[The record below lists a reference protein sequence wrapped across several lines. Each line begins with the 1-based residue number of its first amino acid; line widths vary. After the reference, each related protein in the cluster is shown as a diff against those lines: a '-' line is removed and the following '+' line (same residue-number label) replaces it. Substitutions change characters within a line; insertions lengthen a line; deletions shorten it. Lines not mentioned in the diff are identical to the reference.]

1 MKILRQDKVL
11 RVRSGVKK
19 EYPLPSITVA
29 LILLYLSPFVSDAL
43 AILSFLI
50 YLYRIVRYDARVFAT
65 DFCLLMPITSMM
77 KIGGGVPLAI
87 YLSLLAGIW
96 YLIRGGIRGDASF
109 VLLIALLNYLI
120 TRMQMNINDFVLCFG
135 QMFVLCILLPKQ
147 NEASA
152 ARAIKAF
159 CVNLVVSSLFVFLL
173 RNTYQIR
180 ALTGPETP
188 VIRGTSV
195 RRFSCLFGDPNYY
208 MTFLTVGIALLL
220 KLKHS
225 RMIHNLL
232 FWCLAVGMAFFGVL
246 TYSKTFFLMFV
257 LLVGVFVM
265 WQFWERKY
273 IKGVVFTVVGVVA
286 LILIMTLEESPF
298 AVVLNRFTSA
308 RNLNELTTS
317 RAKVYLLY
325 IMEIFSDVPTFLF
338 GKGLAAD
345 GLYRAPHNLYLEIT
359 YHIGVVGLALIV
371 GFYAAMV
378 RIMVK
383 RSAVGLKQNLIEKYM
398 VLLVVVMLFLTLHGM
413 FMQFLYAELFLAFL
427 SFQLTSKP
435 GKEAL

>member
-1 MKILRQDKVL
+1 
-11 RVRSGVKK
+11 
-19 EYPLPSITVA
+19 
-29 LILLYLSPFVSDAL
+29 
-43 AILSFLI
+43 
-50 YLYRIVRYDARVFAT
+50 
-65 DFCLLMPITSMM
+65 
-77 KIGGGVPLAI
+77 
-87 YLSLLAGIW
+87 
-96 YLIRGGIRGDASF
+96 
-109 VLLIALLNYLI
+109 
-120 TRMQMNINDFVLCFG
+120 
-135 QMFVLCILLPKQ
+135 
-147 NEASA
+147 
-152 ARAIKAF
+152 
-159 CVNLVVSSLFVFLL
+159 
-173 RNTYQIR
+173 
-180 ALTGPETP
+180 
-188 VIRGTSV
+188 
-195 RRFSCLFGDPNYY
+195 
-208 MTFLTVGIALLL
+208 
-220 KLKHS
+220 
-225 RMIHNLL
+225 
-232 FWCLAVGMAFFGVL
+232 MAFFGVL